1 MANENASG
9 GGRSK
14 SAKPPPQYTVNL
26 SAPWGDD
33 PSPCF
38 IGSGFQ
44 FKAIEQF
51 LIERTR
57 LHEVF
62 IREEAKT
69 KRLGLA
75 LGTLLFLAACLVI
88 VFAPESRQGVA
99 SWVGAAMLVA
109 AAGVVGYKRVW
120 GKSTILTFSA
130 DQHAESG
137 STGNSKPGVAA
148 DRGRDTGPSEH
159 EPSVRGPGG

>member
-1 MANENASG
+1 MTNQNVSG
-9 GGRSK
+9 SGRPK
-14 SAKPPPQYTVNL
+14 SAKPSSQYTVNL
-26 SAPWGDD
+26 SAPWEND
-33 PSPCF
+33 PRSCF

-62 IREEAKT
+62 IREDAKT
-69 KRLGLA
+69 KRLSLA

-99 SWVGAAMLVA
+99 HWIGAAMLVA

-120 GKSTILTFSA
+120 GKSKILTFSA

-137 STGNSKPGVAA
+137 NTGNA
-148 DRGRDTGPSEH
+148 
-159 EPSVRGPGG
+159 EPD

>member
-1 MANENASG
+1 MANDDERGKAQAK
-9 GGRSK
+9 SK
-14 SAKPPPQYTVNL
+14 RPPPQYTVNL
-26 SAPWGDD
+26 SAPWEVD
-33 PSPCF
+33 PRVSCF

-62 IREEAKT
+62 IREEART
-69 KRLGLA
+69 KRLSLA

-99 SWVGAAMLVA
+99 NWVGAAMNHPTIQTKLTNTRS
-109 AAGVVGYKRVW
+109 AGKMR
-120 GKSTILTFSA
+120 LA
-130 DQHAESG
+130 RLA
-137 STGNSKPGVAA
+137 
-148 DRGRDTGPSEH
+148 
-159 EPSVRGPGG
+159 